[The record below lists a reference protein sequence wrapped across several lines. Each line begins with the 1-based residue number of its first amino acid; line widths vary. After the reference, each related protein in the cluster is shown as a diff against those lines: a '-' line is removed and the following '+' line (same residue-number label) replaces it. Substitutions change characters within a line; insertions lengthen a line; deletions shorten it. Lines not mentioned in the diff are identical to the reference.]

1 LITFRKQLVK
11 DSYTINMETLKPTV
25 KVLET
30 PLPQVNSDWD
40 TPQLP
45 LLELRVKPEPEAM

>member
-1 LITFRKQLVK
+1 MKDQLA
-11 DSYTINMETLKPTV
+11 V

-40 TPQLP
+40 IPQLP
-45 LLELRVKPEPEAM
+45 LLELRVKPEPEAMLHHILALRHSKPVDG